1 MMSSCLRLCCYIL
14 AGLLLSAAVSSILY
28 FIAFPLTIHTQVNQT
43 NTGFLFHMGPIPGQE
58 VSLDQAQASVSF
70 KINLPTNIGTFV
82 ELKLS
87 QPPQTLPGQETL
99 FVIYATSKPSNNAT
113 IDDVVNQNGIIFGEW
128 ASGMTLQEGYQNI
141 LAAIDSTKNDSGG
154 GLQLVN
160 INRYVGCAGGN
171 LDVHEVSWYTETT
184 ECHLIA
190 NINYPLQQLVEI
202 AQSIPVN

>member
-43 NTGFLFHMGPIPGQE
+43 NIGFLYKMGPIPGQE
-58 VSLDQAQASVSF
+58 VTLDQAQASVSF

-113 IDDVVNQNGIIFGEW
+113 IDDVVDQNGIILVENHNL
-128 ASGMTLQEGYQNI
+128 MTMQDSVQNI
-141 LAAIDSTKNDSGG
+141 LDAINSTKDQAG

-160 INRYVGCAGGN
+160 INGNVGCAGGN

-184 ECHLIA
+184 EYHLIA
-190 NINYPLQQLVEI
+190 NINCPLQQLVEI
-202 AQSIPVN
+202 AQSIPIN